1 MASSADEVTIRLI
14 RDLATRPDAVW
25 TSRQVQ
31 SDLMAH
37 HLTVDDIC
45 DAIVDW
51 IGAGERVKPTVIKN
65 IPARKGQPAYEMKP
79 RINNLLYYIKVVI
92 DGCELDGW
100 RMVLLSAHP
109 DH

>member
-1 MASSADEVTIRLI
+1 MASSADEATIKLI
-14 RDLATRPDAVW
+14 RDLATRPEAVA

-37 HLTVDDIC
+37 NLTVEDIC

-51 IGAGERVKPTVIKN
+51 IDASERVKPTVIKN

-79 RINNLLYYIKVVI
+79 RINNRLFYIKVVI
-92 DGCELDGW
+92 DGNAGAE
-100 RMVLLSAHP
+100 RMTLLSAHP